1 MLGGLHFNLDN
12 ENDSKDI
19 FEIACYDLAAYPKPA
34 CIVKQKPQLEEK
46 YTITSAEILKGFFQG
61 TPG

>member
-12 ENDSKDI
+12 EIVSKDI
-19 FEIACYDLAAYPKPA
+19 FEIAYYNLAAYPKPA
-34 CIVKQKPQLEEK
+34 CIVKQKPQLGEK
-46 YTITSAEILKGFFQG
+46 YTVTRTEILEGLFQG